1 MTFCSRFFEDVD
13 TKLNR
18 PEWQQSAAVVEPPSG
33 LSIFGKIDYTKKGC
47 TIETCLV
54 SEMLQIRHY
63 LLTKCDEATA
73 WAK

>member
-1 MTFCSRFFEDVD
+1 MTFCSHFFEDVD

-47 TIETCLV
+47 TIETCGCC
-54 SEMLQIRHY
+54 R
-63 LLTKCDEATA
+63 
-73 WAK
+73 